1 MNIGAAP
8 HKKTNDL
15 KSRSPQTFVPHRA
28 KLSNT
33 QQRDSNGGRSR
44 EQTEGRL
51 LQSKIVG
58 IDGRC
63 GENLFSD
70 TIAQQARIFA

>member
-1 MNIGAAP
+1 M
-8 HKKTNDL
+8 
-15 KSRSPQTFVPHRA
+15 PQSTDYDTDNLMLFTRYR
-28 KLSNT
+28 LRGG
-33 QQRDSNGGRSR
+33 QQSALADSAILVAVG
-44 EQTEGRL
+44 L
-51 LQSKIVG
+51 VG